1 MEISKG
7 LQEEIVLV
15 QNKLKNAIRDHQIYV
30 GQQKNDPNNA
40 DIVDG
45 LRKITLHIVALGRWQ
60 KQVVQRLRKEVESYK
75 AENALNG
82 ARISVASLLGLNN
95 NNHITHNNESATT
108 RRHNAETPEE
118 SKPLLNGHADSRA
131 SSKEDYEETVRNGDV
146 ASPLRDDASVKER
159 LPSPV
164 VPAPVENGAIAVNA
178 AAAKPEKNGGEE
190 KPKVTD
196 KQQQFFMGRLGL
208 ITRARLVELQ
218 NKRAERKRRSTAN
231 SHFVYNNWEV
241 PTKRRRHAYLQSLGS
256 APQTRQ
262 TTARLN
268 GPSPPPKPYN
278 KPGPK
283 PGAAAAARS
292 LIQASNKPGPKP
304 AILRNGDGKQKEFF
318 SGKIVKQETEKN
330 SGNSSSSSSNG
341 RDSEQRKSAQQTTST
356 GKAVHIPGLPSSL
369 TIERIEN
376 DSSICVTCRNPGTLT
391 VCEYCSAKF
400 HVSCHT
406 TSPGPTAK
414 SFSTCY
420 CPKCMAS
427 FRSQNIL
434 EKSIK
439 KETAAA
445 YASRV
450 IGKTGE
456 DAEVHKAPSGLYQA
470 DAAQPGRQLLTAA
483 ALGINQ
489 LPSSTFLIPIAAT
502 SSASN
507 DSGGIVSVATVDQS
521 LLLSSSS
528 SLLGSATTAA
538 RLGYAIEQQKQT
550 SILLNQLSQPS
561 VTTANG
567 NGESRILRQAKDIAA
582 GQSLLLVDKV
592 ARQRPGKRGARQ
604 SFGRRW
610 KTKSV
615 LDFNEWSNASSTDAE
630 SKPKS
635 GLPVTKSSNYVTV
648 EVIYPDD
655 DEDRSRA
662 RNENSSDYVYIELES
677 PRPKP
682 IQQQEPEVLNI
693 SFESSEVPSVDE
705 SDQPAAIE
713 HLETTSKSPCSSES
727 DSTRDR
733 DQQQQQQEDTTFDDS
748 SANHSTTSCHN
759 DDDDNFLS
767 TIFPGRYGYKID
779 VIDIGTPTSELDES
793 FENSSTEP
801 EVTSQP
807 ESQNEQSEH
816 VKLEE
821 AHLSAPLGTELVKE
835 TIVGDTTIEEP
846 LAEMVEETPVE
857 EMSVEETPVEEISAE
872 ETPVEE
878 TEDRPFEETETEEIP
893 VEETEVQDT
902 SVEETQIEVTTVEL
916 AEAEDI
922 PAEEM
927 QIEEA
932 SVEDASA
939 EEAQFKD
946 TPIEETMVVE
956 TPVEDRSEHSEES
969 TQLPTVP
976 DNKSDEVDEVREQ
989 SDKLPDSESGER
1001 YSGDH
1006 VSSDETIVD
1015 AMTETIAMMAD

>member
-439 KETAAA
+439 KETEEKERVR
-445 YASRV
+445 YELRERNTDLRLQVYELEKRSQLISQSLQQQRTRRELLGKQEKTQRSIKRLVDFIKLMQRSRDDSSSPPRPSASTSCPPR
-450 IGKTGE
+450 
-456 DAEVHKAPSGLYQA
+456 PSSYRSP
-470 DAAQPGRQLLTAA
+470 QPHLLPTTAA
-483 ALGINQ
+483 VSSPSLPSTSRSSSPLPLLSWDPQQQQRGSDMPSNSKSRLQSSSISSHSQVSPQPMETASQEYCAKLRISPQVNRSSLSTKSPDSVPASVVPDKVLADDGKQNQCSILMNGQMHPLPTPSPSRSPDSRSPSPATTSLLRSYTQTTTRTDPEPETKTHPTMSTLSWSLQDQSPFNSRSPKCLTSLLNPLKYQVSTSPINQ
-489 LPSSTFLIPIAAT
+489 QQSNISKPLPNHLAHQNLTRPAIEISNNNSRKIPHLMTAQQTTAPPVVTTMTMTT
-502 SSASN
+502 SSAQS
-507 DSGGIVSVATVDQS
+507 SLAGMATKLMS
-521 LLLSSSS
+521 STSALPLLSS
-528 SLLGSATTAA
+528 
-538 RLGYAIEQQKQT
+538 T
-550 SILLNQLSQPS
+550 SRSKILRLNQ
-561 VTTANG
+561 
-567 NGESRILRQAKDIAA
+567 
-582 GQSLLLVDKV
+582 
-592 ARQRPGKRGARQ
+592 
-604 SFGRRW
+604 
-610 KTKSV
+610 KSH
-615 LDFNEWSNASSTDAE
+615 
-630 SKPKS
+630 
-635 GLPVTKSSNYVTV
+635 
-648 EVIYPDD
+648 
-655 DEDRSRA
+655 RSP
-662 RNENSSDYVYIELES
+662 S
-677 PRPKP
+677 PRM
-682 IQQQEPEVLNI
+682 N
-693 SFESSEVPSVDE
+693 SPS
-705 SDQPAAIE
+705 
-713 HLETTSKSPCSSES
+713 T
-727 DSTRDR
+727 
-733 DQQQQQQEDTTFDDS
+733 
-748 SANHSTTSCHN
+748 
-759 DDDDNFLS
+759 
-767 TIFPGRYGYKID
+767 
-779 VIDIGTPTSELDES
+779 
-793 FENSSTEP
+793 
-801 EVTSQP
+801 
-807 ESQNEQSEH
+807 
-816 VKLEE
+816 
-821 AHLSAPLGTELVKE
+821 
-835 TIVGDTTIEEP
+835 
-846 LAEMVEETPVE
+846 
-857 EMSVEETPVEEISAE
+857 
-872 ETPVEE
+872 
-878 TEDRPFEETETEEIP
+878 
-893 VEETEVQDT
+893 
-902 SVEETQIEVTTVEL
+902 
-916 AEAEDI
+916 
-922 PAEEM
+922 
-927 QIEEA
+927 
-932 SVEDASA
+932 
-939 EEAQFKD
+939 
-946 TPIEETMVVE
+946 
-956 TPVEDRSEHSEES
+956 
-969 TQLPTVP
+969 
-976 DNKSDEVDEVREQ
+976 
-989 SDKLPDSESGER
+989 
-1001 YSGDH
+1001 
-1006 VSSDETIVD
+1006 
-1015 AMTETIAMMAD
+1015 